1 MSEGLNAE
9 KQKQLIQTFPLPKIK
24 PLETITCNKLQNT
37 VHWHGRCFYILRAAI
52 RAAALLAKQQ
62 NKNIYLW
69 RQSHDQQFRPYFPYL
84 VHPEHQGT
92 GRGCRPG
99 GPISAVGPCR
109 RSGATGQPEI
119 RPLRRGGL
127 YEGNRPQI

>member
-69 RQSHDQQFRPYFPYL
+69 RQSHDQQYSSYFPHL
-84 VHPEHQGT
+84 VLPEHQGP
-92 GRGCRPG
+92 GRGDCPGRPI
-99 GPISAVGPCR
+99 PPVGARR
-109 RSGATGQPEI
+109 RSGTTGQSEI

-127 YEGNRPQI
+127 YEGNR